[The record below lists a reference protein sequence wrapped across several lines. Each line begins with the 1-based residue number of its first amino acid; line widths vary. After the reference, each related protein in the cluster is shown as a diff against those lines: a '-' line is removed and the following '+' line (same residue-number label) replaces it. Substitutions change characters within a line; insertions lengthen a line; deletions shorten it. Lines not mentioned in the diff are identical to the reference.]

1 MKDFFS
7 KTFGRE
13 GLFKLFAK
21 DTSVLGIDVGAASLK
36 IIQIR
41 KEKEQAL
48 LETYGELSTSAYT
61 GGEAGRA
68 VLLADERV
76 SEMLVDLKR
85 EAGATATHGLI
96 SIPLR
101 HSFITVIEMPVLSDD
116 QMAEAVPFEA
126 RRYIPIPL
134 SDVMLDWWRLP
145 DREGSTSKTMSVL
158 LAAVQR
164 EVVDKYTRIL
174 AGAQIESLGFEV
186 EVFSPTRV
194 LGTRSQGAILL
205 LDIGALSTKLSIV
218 EHGIIRAVHHVDR
231 GSQAFTL
238 AISQSLGIDFRRA
251 EEMKRTVGISQRPEA
266 SGVRH
271 TIMPLLDSIFDE
283 ADRLRTSFRRRFGEP
298 IDKAVLLGG
307 GSLVPGLS
315 DCAIERLGV
324 EVIISNPFSQMIYPA
339 FLQPT
344 LKSIGPAFSIAGGLA
359 MRGLG
364 AVE

>member
-1 MKDFFS
+1 MKDFLS

-13 GLFKLFAK
+13 GFLKLFSK
-21 DTSVLGIDVGAASLK
+21 DTSVLGIDVGASSLK

-68 VLLADERV
+68 VLLADEKV
-76 SEMLVDLKR
+76 SEMIVDLKR

-101 HSFITVIEMPVLSDD
+101 HSFITVIEMPTLSDD

-134 SDVMLDWWRLP
+134 SDVMLDWWRIP
-145 DREGSTSKTMSVL
+145 DRAGATKKTMSVL

-164 EVVDKYTRIL
+164 EVIEKYTRIL
-174 AGAQIESLGFEV
+174 SGAGITSLGFEV
-186 EVFSPTRV
+186 EVFSATRV

-205 LDIGALSTKLSIV
+205 FDIGALSTKLSIV
-218 EHGIIRAVHHVDR
+218 EAGIIRAVHHVDR
-231 GSQAFTL
+231 GSQSFTL
-238 AISQSLGIDFRRA
+238 TISQSLGIDFKRA
-251 EEMKRTVGISQRPEA
+251 EEMKHTVGISQRPEA
-266 SGVRH
+266 AGVRH
-271 TIMPLLDSIFDE
+271 TITPLLDSLFDE
-283 ADRLRTSFRRRFGEP
+283 ADRLRTSFRRKFGEP
-298 IDKAVLLGG
+298 IDKAVMLGG
-307 GSLVPGLS
+307 GCLMPGLA
-315 DCAIERLGV
+315 DYAIERLGI
-324 EVIISNPFSQMIYPA
+324 EVLISNPFSQMVYPA

-344 LKSIGPAFSIAGGLA
+344 LKSIGPAFSTSSGLA
-359 MRGLG
+359 IRGLG